1 MWVKGCLND
10 MGGVWKNVGLFV
22 LLMGYG
28 GRRYYLSSLGG
39 WGWVGEL
46 VSDLTYPVDRDTI

>member
-1 MWVKGCLND
+1 MMKGVGTSCCQLLKMWVKGYLND
-10 MGGVWKNVGLFV
+10 MGSVWKNVELFV

-39 WGWVGEL
+39 WGVVG
-46 VSDLTYPVDRDTI
+46 